1 LLKILFTWLDA
12 HHGAYWV
19 IALGPTL
26 LLGGWILSAGKQE
39 ARGPVTPRPWL
50 IWLDAIILFL
60 FLFAWRWPFLL
71 VANEFNPDESQ
82 LIAGAITLSH
92 DPIFW
97 RSVDGAT
104 SGPLNFY
111 ALLPLHWLGLPLDYF
126 TARLTGLLL
135 IGGALFA
142 CHRALANAFGR
153 APAWV
158 SILPA
163 TAFFATVSHTDLIH
177 FSTEHLPLF
186 IIGLCFWLLTQRPSG
201 DRYRLW
207 LACFLAGSLC
217 WAKLQGAPIALTLIG
232 WGCWQIWQ
240 DTARTGAARLRQTAW
255 AGLAAATP
263 SLLIL
268 TCTAVTGQTATML
281 HRYFLNNI
289 FYVEE
294 GYSTASNPGL
304 PQFLQ
309 DMVNQALSDGRFPLL
324 IGSAL
329 ASILAGIFFLIIR
342 RVRPPQL
349 FLTGAFL
356 TAAAVIAIVTPH
368 RGFLHYALWLPL
380 PLTFWLGA
388 AVGGWWGQLTTTW
401 SRALLYLI
409 LIISGGLLPLV
420 TRGAQPVPYV
430 FGKFSEYWRYPHQ
443 SVAVII
449 SALAGKEDCL
459 GIWGWANN
467 FYVDSNL
474 PQATR
479 EANSVFMIWPGE
491 NQKYYRASYLSDLH
505 EHRPAVFIDAVGPES
520 FHFTDRIKSGHEIFP
535 ELDSYI
541 RKYYTLVAD
550 LTGSRIYARN
560 DLSTLPALTPS
571 RLNILINQGRQ
582 AFALA
587 YGASR
592 SRLIVSSAPFGM
604 SIAIASSHPVLFAH
618 APAALEFTLDA
629 SMRTITG
636 EFGLLDGSWN
646 QRNATKGQTA
656 GIVFIAEQVA
666 ANGQVTEL
674 WRQILSPA
682 QILADRDLK
691 YFSFKLAEPVNG
703 RLRLKSAAAHP
714 PDNSFG
720 YSYWGNLIAKP

>member
-1 LLKILFTWLDA
+1 MLFTWLDA
-12 HHGAYWV
+12 HHGAYWA

-39 ARGPVTPRPWL
+39 ARGPVTPRPLL

-97 RSVDGAT
+97 RSVDGQT
-104 SGPLNFY
+104 CGPLNFY

-142 CHRALANAFGR
+142 CHRALANTFGR
-153 APAWV
+153 ASAWV
-158 SILPA
+158 SIRPA

-186 IIGLCFWLLTQRPSG
+186 LMGLCFWLLTQRPAG
-201 DRYRLW
+201 GRYRLW
-207 LACFLAGSLC
+207 LACFVAGSLC

-240 DTARTGAARLRQTAW
+240 DSAQTRGTRLRQTAW

-268 TCTAVTGQTATML
+268 TCTAMTGQTTTML

-289 FYVEE
+289 FYVQE
-294 GYSTASNPGL
+294 GYSTANNPGL

-309 DMVNQALSDGRFPLL
+309 NMVNQALSDGCFPLL

-349 FLTGAFL
+349 FLIGAFL
-356 TAAAVIAIVTPH
+356 TAAAIMAIVIPR

-388 AVGGWWGQLTTTW
+388 TVGGWWGQLTTTR
-401 SRALLYLI
+401 SRVLLYLT
-409 LIISGGLLPLV
+409 LMISGGLLPLV
-420 TRGAQPVPYV
+420 TRGAQPVPYA

-449 SALAGKEDCL
+449 NALAGEGDSL
-459 GIWGWANN
+459 GI
-467 FYVDSNL
+467 
-474 PQATR
+474 
-479 EANSVFMIWPGE
+479 
-491 NQKYYRASYLSDLH
+491 
-505 EHRPAVFIDAVGPES
+505 
-520 FHFTDRIKSGHEIFP
+520 
-535 ELDSYI
+535 
-541 RKYYTLVAD
+541 
-550 LTGSRIYARN
+550 
-560 DLSTLPALTPS
+560 
-571 RLNILINQGRQ
+571 
-582 AFALA
+582 
-587 YGASR
+587 
-592 SRLIVSSAPFGM
+592 
-604 SIAIASSHPVLFAH
+604 
-618 APAALEFTLDA
+618 
-629 SMRTITG
+629 
-636 EFGLLDGSWN
+636 
-646 QRNATKGQTA
+646 
-656 GIVFIAEQVA
+656 
-666 ANGQVTEL
+666 
-674 WRQILSPA
+674 
-682 QILADRDLK
+682 
-691 YFSFKLAEPVNG
+691 
-703 RLRLKSAAAHP
+703 
-714 PDNSFG
+714 
-720 YSYWGNLIAKP
+720 

>member
-1 LLKILFTWLDA
+1 MLKILFTWLDA
-12 HHGAYWV
+12 HHGAYWA

-71 VANEFNPDESQ
+71 VANELNPDESQ

-97 RSVDGAT
+97 RSVDGQT
-104 SGPLNFY
+104 CGPLSFY
-111 ALLPLHWLGLPLDYF
+111 VLLPLHWLGLPLDYF

-135 IGGALFA
+135 IGGSLFA

-163 TAFFATVSHTDLIH
+163 TAFFATVTHTDLIH

-186 IIGLCFWLLTQRPSG
+186 FIGLCFWLLAQRPSG

-207 LACFLAGSLC
+207 LACFVAGSLC

-240 DTARTGAARLRQTAW
+240 DTAQTVAARLRQTAW

-268 TCTAVTGQTATML
+268 TCTAITGQTATML
-281 HRYFLNNI
+281 YRYFINNI
-289 FYVEE
+289 FYVEL
-294 GYSTASNPGL
+294 GYSRASYANL
-304 PQFLQ
+304 PQFLKELV
-309 DMVNQALSDGRFPLL
+309 DQALSDGRLPLL
-324 IGSAL
+324 ISSAL
-329 ASILAGIFFLIIR
+329 ASILASILFLIIR
-342 RVRPPQL
+342 RLRPPQL

-356 TAAAVIAIVTPH
+356 TAAAIMAIVGPQ
-368 RGFLHYALWLPL
+368 RGFLHYVLWLPL

-388 AVGGWWGQLTTTW
+388 AVGGWWAQLTTTW
-401 SRALLYLI
+401 SRILLCII
-409 LIISGGLLPLV
+409 LMISGGLLPVV
-420 TRGAQPVPYV
+420 TRSYQSTPYP
-430 FGKFSEYWRYPHQ
+430 FGRFLESWRYPHQ

-449 SALAGKEDCL
+449 KALAGEGDSL

-467 FYVDSNL
+467 FYVDANL

-479 EANSVFMIWPGE
+479 DPNSFFMIQPGG
-491 NQKYYRASYLSDLH
+491 NQKYYRAGYLSDLRQ
-505 EHRPAVFIDAVGPES
+505 HRPAVFIDAVGPES

-541 RKYYTLVAD
+541 KEYYTLVAD

-560 DLSTLPALTPS
+560 DLSTLPALTSS
-571 RLNILINQGRQ
+571 RLNILINQGKQ
-582 AFALA
+582 VFALA
-587 YGASR
+587 YGASQ
-592 SRLIVSSAPFGM
+592 SRLIGSTTPLGM
-604 SIAIASSHPVLFAH
+604 SIIIVNSHPALFAH
-618 APAALEFTLDA
+618 APAMLEFTLDA

-636 EFGLLDGSWN
+636 EFGLLDSSWN
-646 QRNATKGQTA
+646 QQNATKGQTA
-656 GIVFIAEQVA
+656 GILFMAEQVA
-666 ANGQVTEL
+666 EDGHITEL
-674 WRQILSPA
+674 WRQTLSPA

-691 YFSFKLAEPVNG
+691 YFSFKLAEPVIG
-703 RLRLKSAAAHP
+703 RLRLRSAAAHP